1 MNKHHA
7 IAVATILAVTVVT
20 GCASPDYN
28 GSPAPQSYPAGS
40 QSYPQPP
47 QSHSGRYGV
56 VDSIQV
62 SHMNAGNTGGIGA
75 GAVVGGL
82 VGGLLGNQVG
92 GGRGKTAATVAGV
105 VGGAVVGNQVEQ
117 RNAAPARQMYQV
129 GVRLDNG
136 AYQTIMQDSVA
147 DLRVGSRV
155 RIQNERVYLY

>member
-1 MNKHHA
+1 
-7 IAVATILAVTVVT
+7 
-20 GCASPDYN
+20 
-28 GSPAPQSYPAGS
+28 
-40 QSYPQPP
+40 
-47 QSHSGRYGV
+47 
-56 VDSIQV
+56 
-62 SHMNAGNTGGIGA
+62 MNAGNTGGIGA